1 MEEMMSETKRK
12 EHPLSEALIVAAQV
26 EPELSLLCDRV
37 LLVGSARRQRPWVHD
52 IDFVVIPQGELIEK
66 KGKLVPMPGHNRWF
80 EITPVLKEI
89 LNAKEIKTGG
99 EDIITLEVD
108 GIQVD
113 INRATEYTWAILS
126 VVKTGSPD
134 FNIELCKRAQAL
146 GMKLSPYAGIYKNGE
161 LLNLTSEEDVFK
173 TLQLPFIQP
182 DRRDGAVADL
192 RAGRFTMTW

>member
-1 MEEMMSETKRK
+1 MNGIKQK
-12 EHPLSEALIVAAQV
+12 EHPLSQALPVAVLV
-26 EPELSLLCDRV
+26 EEELKLLCDRV
-37 LLVGSARRQRPWVHD
+37 LIAGSARRQRPWVHD
-52 IDFVVIPQGELIEK
+52 LDFIVIPQGQLIEK

-80 EITPVLKEI
+80 EIAPVLKDI

-108 GIQVD
+108 GIQID
-113 INRATEYTWAILS
+113 INRATEESWGILS
-126 VVKTGSPD
+126 VVKTGPPD
-134 FNIELCKRAQAL
+134 FNIELCKHAQAL